1 MRRSYCFAE
10 RLSND
15 KELDLNVSKAFFNDD
30 RIKSSRR
37 YLRVE
42 PDPGAEEDFD
52 ELQGLSHREE
62 QASLHEA
69 AAQNPID
76 QVNQT
81 EQSEFRNLP

>member
-1 MRRSYCFAE
+1 M
-10 RLSND
+10 
-15 KELDLNVSKAFFNDD
+15 
-30 RIKSSRR
+30 
-37 YLRVE
+37 E